1 MSRVSAI
8 KPLLLYAALV
18 AVLLTLFYQSLDRSL
33 EKIHKRGY
41 VTLITTNGPTTYYL
55 YREEETGFEYDL
67 AKAFA
72 DYLGVELKVLVA
84 EWDEMIPL
92 LRRGKGDFIGAGLSI
107 SEEKEEVM
115 SFSRPHF
122 TIRHA
127 LITNKNDRTIK
138 GLGALSGVTI
148 HVRKNTSWEDKLKE
162 LVRDGHDL
170 KIKLYDD
177 VPTEELINWVAQGK
191 ITVTVADSNIALL
204 SRRYYPDIRI
214 SYALDEKMYLGW
226 AVRRRD
232 GKLLSAIN
240 DFLDE
245 IEANGLY
252 DDLYDKYY
260 SYIEIFD
267 YVDIKTFHRRLQ
279 TRLPRYQEVIEK
291 AAEKFGFD
299 WRLIAAMIYQ
309 ESHFRP
315 DARSYTGVRGLM
327 QLTLKT
333 ARDMGIGNRLD
344 PEKSIYGGVRYL
356 KHLYDRHDD
365 IEGWDRTLLTLA
377 SYNVGPGHIEDA
389 RQLARKKGLNPNK
402 WSSLTEV
409 LPLLSYK
416 RYYKK
421 TKHGYCRGSEPI
433 EYVKR
438 ILLYYDILKMRAVS
452 TNSGET

>member
-1 MSRVSAI
+1 MPRVSAI
-8 KPLLLYAALV
+8 KLLLLYAALA

-72 DYLGVELKVLVA
+72 DYLGVELKVLVV

-92 LRRGKGDFIGAGLSI
+92 LRRGEGDFIGAGLSI
-107 SEEKEEVM
+107 SEEREEAI

-122 TIRHA
+122 TIQHA
-127 LITNKNDRTIK
+127 LITNKNDHRIK
-138 GLGALSGVTI
+138 GLGTLRGVTI

-162 LVRDGHDL
+162 LVGEGHDL
-170 KIKLYDD
+170 EIKLHDD

-191 ITVTVADSNIALL
+191 IRVTVADSNIALL
-204 SRRYYPDIRI
+204 SRRYYPEIKI
-214 SYALDEKMYLGW
+214 SYALDEKMSIGW

-232 GKLLSAIN
+232 GRLLGAIN

-245 IEANGLY
+245 TEANGLY
-252 DDLYDKYY
+252 ADLYDKYY

-267 YVDIKTFHRRLQ
+267 YVDIKAFHRRLQ
-279 TRLPRYQEVIEK
+279 TRLPRYREVIEK
-291 AAEKFGFD
+291 AAQRFGFD

-309 ESHFRP
+309 ESHFRS

-333 ARDMGIGNRLD
+333 ALDMGIRNRVD
-344 PEKSIYGGVRYL
+344 PETSIYGGVRYL

-365 IEGWDRTLLTLA
+365 IEGWDRTLFTLA
-377 SYNVGPGHIEDA
+377 SYNVGHGHIEDA
-389 RQLARKKGLNPNK
+389 QQLARKKGLNPNK

-409 LPLLSYK
+409 LPLLSYE

-421 TKHGYCRGSEPI
+421 TKHGYCRGSEPV

-452 TNSGET
+452 TNSGDP